1 MIGGIIAAA
10 STIGSSIYSGIKSAK
25 ANRQRKQELLRE
37 KAENNAWYNRRYNED
52 ATQRADAQRLLRLT
66 QEAIRNRNK
75 QVAGTQ
81 AVVGGTEES
90 VAAEKEANAKAMSD
104 TASAIA
110 AQGEAR
116 KDNIEESYRNQNRML
131 NNELGNMEAQRAEN
145 IANAGAQAIQAMGS
159 IANAI
164 DSTDGKSKSADTAKP
179 ATATS
184 TPAAEPPATP
194 TAETPA
200 TPTAKTPTTP
210 AAEPP
215 QNLPNLNDLKIARE
229 NRGYF

>member
-37 KAENNAWYNRRYNED
+37 KAENNDWYNRRYNED
-52 ATQRADAQRLLRLT
+52 ATQRADAQRLLRLP

-104 TASAIA
+104 TASAIV

-131 NNELGNMEAQRAEN
+131 NNELDNMEAQPAEN

-184 TPAAEPPATP
+184 TPTTATSAPAV
-194 TAETPA
+194 ETPE
-200 TPTAKTPTTP
+200 TPTAKTPETP

-215 QNLPNLNDLKIARE
+215 QNLPNPNDLKIARE